1 MSRIHREHLQAG
13 YIFGDIANE
22 EYIYLPAGEV
32 GVDSPMCVLE
42 RHGNYEDVSL
52 DEATQP
58 ARNLAGRPS
67 YYSAFPKK
75 LINSYSSEPNG
86 TSF

>member
-32 GVDSPMCVLE
+32 GVDSPM
-42 RHGNYEDVSL
+42 
-52 DEATQP
+52 
-58 ARNLAGRPS
+58 
-67 YYSAFPKK
+67 
-75 LINSYSSEPNG
+75 
-86 TSF
+86 

>member
-32 GVDSPMCVLE
+32 GVDSPYVRL
-42 RHGNYEDVSL
+42 G
-52 DEATQP
+52 ATWQ
-58 ARNLAGRPS
+58 L
-67 YYSAFPKK
+67 
-75 LINSYSSEPNG
+75 
-86 TSF
+86 

>member
-42 RHGNYEDVSL
+42 
-52 DEATQP
+52 
-58 ARNLAGRPS
+58 
-67 YYSAFPKK
+67 
-75 LINSYSSEPNG
+75 
-86 TSF
+86 